1 MKEQYL
7 LYFAGICAVIFIFS
21 LIRNKKEACMNFIL
35 RAILGILGIYFIN
48 KLFYHYGIMAD
59 EKILRAGIN
68 IYTITISGI
77 LGIPGIALIY
87 LMIYFL

>member
-7 LYFAGICAVIFIFS
+7 LYFAGICAIIFIVS
-21 LIRNKKEACMNFIL
+21 LIRNKKEACINFAL
-35 RAILGILGIYFIN
+35 RAILGILVIYFLN

-59 EKILRAGIN
+59 GRILRAGIN
-68 IYTITISGI
+68 FYTVTISGI

-87 LMIYFL
+87 LMIYLL